1 MTLISSISG
10 IRGTIGGKPGE
21 GLTPVDLTKFASAY
35 GTWLLKKT
43 GKKKLKVVIG
53 RDARIS
59 GDMVCGIV
67 CNTLNAIGVDTIEL
81 GMATTPTVEM
91 AVVSENA
98 DGGIIITASHN
109 PAHWNALKL
118 LNDRGEFLSAEEGE
132 DVLKIAGEENFSF
145 VSVDELGIRMVKN
158 DYHFNHI
165 EKILTLDLVQK
176 DLIRKAGFRV
186 VVDGVNSVGGFSVPE
201 LLRELG
207 VHDIIE
213 LNCEPTGLFAHD
225 PEPLPKNLK
234 ELSEAVVQHGADL
247 GIVVD
252 PDVDR
257 LAFICEN
264 GEMFGEEYTLV
275 AVADYVLSRYP
286 GNTVS
291 NLSST
296 EALSRVTEKYGGKR
310 YLAAVGE
317 VNVVQKMKEVNAV
330 IGGEGNGGVI
340 YPALH
345 YGRDALAGIAL
356 FLSHLAEKEK
366 KISELRKTYPDYF
379 MAKHK
384 VPYTD
389 QTDTG
394 KVFSGVRDYFK
405 DYPQNTLDGLFIK
418 LEGGWIHFR
427 RSNTEPVF
435 RIYIETNDRAKTDS
449 LSQRVVKM
457 VSQLA
462 S

>member
-1 MTLISSISG
+1 M
-10 IRGTIGGKPGE
+10 
-21 GLTPVDLTKFASAY
+21 
-35 GTWLLKKT
+35 
-43 GKKKLKVVIG
+43 
-53 RDARIS
+53 
-59 GDMVCGIV
+59 
-67 CNTLNAIGVDTIEL
+67 
-81 GMATTPTVEM
+81 
-91 AVVSENA
+91 
-98 DGGIIITASHN
+98 
-109 PAHWNALKL
+109 
-118 LNDRGEFLSAEEGE
+118 
-132 DVLKIAGEENFSF
+132 
-145 VSVDELGIRMVKN
+145 
-158 DYHFNHI
+158 
-165 EKILTLDLVQK
+165 

-186 VVDGVNSVGGFSVPE
+186 VVDGVNSVGGFTVPE

-207 VHDIIE
+207 IHDIIE

-234 ELSEAVVQHGADL
+234 TLSEAVVLHGADL

-296 EALSRVTEKYGGKR
+296 EALSVVTEKYGGKR

-317 VNVVQKMKEVNAV
+317 VNVVRKMKEVNAV

-366 KISELRKTYPDYF
+366 KISELRKTYPEYF
-379 MAKHK
+379 MAKNK
-384 VPYTD
+384 VLYNE
-389 QTDTG
+389 QTDEE

-405 DYPQNTLDGLFIK
+405 NYPQNTIDGLFIK
-418 LEGGWIHFR
+418 LEEGWIHFR

-435 RIYIETNDRAKTDS
+435 RIYIETNDRTKTES
-449 LSQRVVKM
+449 LSQQVVKL
-457 VSQLA
+457 VSHLA
-462 S
+462 FPAE